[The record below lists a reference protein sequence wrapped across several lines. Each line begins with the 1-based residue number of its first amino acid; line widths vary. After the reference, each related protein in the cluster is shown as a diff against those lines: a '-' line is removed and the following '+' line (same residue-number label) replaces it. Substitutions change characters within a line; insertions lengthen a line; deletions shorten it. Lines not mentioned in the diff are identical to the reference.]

1 VSSGVVTCIRP
12 SLQSTVSSPKLFNPV
27 LVCTT
32 LPQDLP
38 VPGRYTHFPA
48 FPTLYPYSYIH
59 TAWHACPIYTV
70 DAPRHGHCSICRFVL
85 AKSKLGARLVPRTVG
100 IAHCCKEMCMSL
112 CGLWTRPPYVAASAS
127 RMHPRQFKL
136 TELSANNLGPGC
148 QKAPSA
154 HPHEVEG
161 LPAGAS
167 YQPGPV
173 TDRRPVPIAGRRPDP
188 RVWQKVCDRSEY
200 HPV

>member
-59 TAWHACPIYTV
+59 TAWHACPIYKV

-85 AKSKLGARLVPRTVG
+85 AKSKLGVRLVPRTVG
-100 IAHCCKEMCMSL
+100 LAHCCKEMCMSL

-127 RMHPRQFKL
+127 RMQPRR
-136 TELSANNLGPGC
+136 LSSQSSQRTPGPGC
-148 QKAPSA
+148 LWSSTSSRKPPSWSKLSA
-154 HPHEVEG
+154 RTSHRPPTSPH
-161 LPAGAS
+161 
-167 YQPGPV
+167 
-173 TDRRPVPIAGRRPDP
+173 RRPPTRPNSLA
-188 RVWQKVCDRSEY
+188 KSL
-200 HPV
+200 